1 MNRVASSQF
10 QYLNFL
16 CDLQVAK
23 FIGSPPGYV
32 GHEEGGQLTKQLKAC
47 PNAVV
52 LFDEID
58 KAHPDV
64 LTIMLQLFDEVKM
77 HCCM

>member
-1 MNRVASSQF
+1 MF
-10 QYLNFL
+10 TIFL
-16 CDLQVAK
+16 WKVSK

-32 GHEEGGQLTKQLKAC
+32 GHEEGGQLTKALTEN

-52 LFDEID
+52 LFDEIE

-64 LTIMLQLFDEVKM
+64 LTIVLQLFDEVFYL
-77 HCCM
+77 CYFLA